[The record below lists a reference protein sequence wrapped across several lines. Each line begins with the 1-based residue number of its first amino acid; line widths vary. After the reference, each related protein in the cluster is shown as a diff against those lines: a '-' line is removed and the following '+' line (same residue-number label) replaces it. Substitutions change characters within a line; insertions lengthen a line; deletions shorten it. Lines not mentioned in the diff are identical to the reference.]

1 MKQNRK
7 QNAVMINDQKDK
19 MKIFFDVEIP
29 ILIDSSFSVLKH
41 NSYARDYQAYM
52 DISKPLIG
60 DNYLDR

>member
-19 MKIFFDVEIP
+19 MKILFDVEIP

-41 NSYARDYQAYM
+41 NSYARDYHAYM

-60 DNYLDR
+60 DNWLDR